1 MNTAKFGNT
10 LSRLRKKLGMTQTEL
25 AERLCVSNKAVSN
38 KAVSKWE
45 NGGGRGEP
53 E

>member
-10 LSRLRKKLGMTQTEL
+10 LSRLRKKLGKTQTEL
-25 AERLCVSNKAVSN
+25 AERICVSN